1 MEQLVLPP
9 TNPPDE
15 GGQIPGGGEGGEGQ
29 QRGQLSPKNNEDIP
43 KEPVS
48 LSFNKTAFS
57 LKHEECIREALA
69 RSKFQHFWIN

>member
-1 MEQLVLPP
+1 M
-9 TNPPDE
+9 
-15 GGQIPGGGEGGEGQ
+15 GGEGEQQ

-69 RSKFQHFWIN
+69 RSKFQYFYYPYNINFLFVLNRFTRITAGC